1 MTIKSR
7 LRTIERRHGRPV
19 DRQLVVL
26 WPRGDEER
34 TRRRVERARRLG
46 WRVRVVR
53 YGIAEFA
60 GDAAVAATKLS
71 GLVRGCDGKVNVAI
85 SSHRDGAVLAAS
97 VAVLPDWLSGRSA
110 AGAPS

>member
-1 MTIKSR
+1 MTIRSR
-7 LRTIERRHGRPV
+7 LRTMERRRGRPV

-26 WPRGDEER
+26 WPRGDEGR

-60 GDAAVAATKLS
+60 SDSAAAATKLS
-71 GLVRGCDGKVNVAI
+71 ELARGCDGRAKVAI
-85 SSHRDGAVLAAS
+85 RSHRDGAVLAAS
-97 VAVLPDWLSGRSA
+97 VPDLPDWLSGRA
-110 AGAPS
+110 EGARS

>member
-26 WPRGDEER
+26 WPRGDEGR

-53 YGIAEFA
+53 FGITESA
-60 GDAAVAATKLS
+60 GDGT
-71 GLVRGCDGKVNVAI
+71 
-85 SSHRDGAVLAAS
+85 VLAAS
-97 VAVLPDWLSGRSA
+97 VPDLPDWLSGRSA
-110 AGAPS
+110 EGAPS

>member
-7 LRTIERRHGRPV
+7 LRTIERRRGRAV

-26 WPRGDEER
+26 WPRGDETR

-53 YGIAEFA
+53 YGITEFA
-60 GDAAVAATKLS
+60 GDATVAATKLS
-71 GLVRGCDGKVNVAI
+71 ELVQGCDGKAKVAI
-85 SSHRDGAVLAAS
+85 RSQRDGSVLAAT
-97 VAVLPDWLSGRSA
+97 VPDLPDWPGGRSA
-110 AGAPS
+110 AGPPT